1 MKSSAPDPVDILAGL
16 NDDPDLMSYEPTE
29 YDPERRDYHQS
40 APAPE
45 VPPVETRTSRE
56 EGEER
61 EAKRLRTASPRSSR
75 ADGATFSY
83 QLLIDPRVWEDAA
96 LSQYGLKRE
105 FYKQLN
111 ISQDDFMFGVERN
124 VF

>member
-1 MKSSAPDPVDILAGL
+1 MKSSALDPVDILAGL

-56 EGEER
+56 VIED
-61 EAKRLRTASPRSSR
+61 R
-75 ADGATFSY
+75 ADGAMFSY
-83 QLLIDPRVWEDAA
+83 QVSTDPRVWEDAA
-96 LSQYGLKRE
+96 LSQYKCIE
-105 FYKQLN
+105 
-111 ISQDDFMFGVERN
+111 M
-124 VF
+124 